1 VIKLNQEMKEH
12 IKAALAK
19 GVRLDGRKLDEFRPI
34 KIETG
39 MISTAEGSARV
50 TFGEA
55 EVLAGLKMAIEKP
68 YPDSPDSGTLMV
80 NAELL
85 PMSNPE
91 FESGPPS
98 MDSIETSRVID
109 RGIRESKAMDT
120 KALCIEKGE
129 KVWSMAVD
137 VVPINYGG
145 NLIDMGGLAAI
156 AAIKSGFY
164 PTVNKD
170 GSVDY
175 HKASKEKIKMN
186 AYPIPVTV
194 CKIGDLLFVDP
205 TDEEEKAVEAR
216 LTITSLDKDK
226 ICSLQKGGSHPL
238 TIDDFEKMID
248 LALKKAE
255 EIRKILNGVK

>member
-1 VIKLNQEMKEH
+1 MNQEMKEH
-12 IKAALAK
+12 VKAALRS
-19 GVRLDGRKLDEFRPI
+19 GVRLDGRKLEEFRPI
-34 KIETG
+34 TIETG

-50 TFGEA
+50 KFGEA
-55 EVLAGLKMAIEKP
+55 EVLAGLKMAVERP
-68 YPDSPDSGTLMV
+68 YPDQPDSGTLMV

-85 PMSNPE
+85 PMSSPE

-120 KALCIEKGE
+120 KVLCIEKGE

-156 AAIKSGFY
+156 AAIKSAFY
-164 PTVNKD
+164 PLLLED
-170 GSVDY
+170 GTVDY
-175 HKASKEKIKMN
+175 HQKTKQKVKMS
-186 AYPIPVTV
+186 AHPIPVTI

-216 LTITSLDKDK
+216 LTVTSIDEDK
-226 ICSLQKGGSHPL
+226 ICSLQKGGDSPL
-238 TIDDFEKMID
+238 TVEDFEKMID
-248 LALKKAE
+248 LALKKAK
-255 EIRKILNGVK
+255 EIRKILDGVK